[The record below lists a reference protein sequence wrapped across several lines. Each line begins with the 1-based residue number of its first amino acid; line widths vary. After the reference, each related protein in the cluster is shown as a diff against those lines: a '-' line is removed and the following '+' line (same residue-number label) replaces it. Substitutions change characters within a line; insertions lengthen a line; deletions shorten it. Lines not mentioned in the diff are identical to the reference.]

1 MSGYNPTTEMHALS
15 RLPIPGLAN
24 HDRLGVSLFAS
35 TLAHMV
41 LILATAFVLPELK
54 RGSGLPTLEITL
66 VQTASERAPEKAE
79 FLAQVSQDGG
89 GDSDRAD
96 IARNP
101 LPVREIGDRRLPLF
115 QLMPQ
120 TPVRSSREV
129 TDVLTLRS
137 NTKVRARD
145 TKLEKKEERD
155 TPLQLGLLSPDE
167 LRTERARL
175 NAEISREWQEYQ
187 QRPRRKFLNARTQE
201 YKYAAYMEA
210 WRAKVERVGNLNYP
224 EEAKRRHLNGSLVL
238 DVVLRNDGSVKE
250 IVVMRPSGHKLLD
263 DAAVRIVQL
272 ASPFAVFPAEIRSDA
287 DELSITRTWKFN
299 EFLSAGEF

>member
-1 MSGYNPTTEMHALS
+1 MYALS
-15 RLPIPGLAN
+15 RLPLPPVLVD

-35 TLAHMV
+35 ALAHIVIV
-41 LILATAFVLPELK
+41 LSLAFVPSLTP
-54 RGSGLPTLEITL
+54 RGDGLPTLEITL
-66 VQTASERAPEKAE
+66 VQTASERAPDKAE

-115 QLMPQ
+115 QSLPQ
-120 TPVRSSREV
+120 APVRSSREV
-129 TDVLTLRS
+129 TDIFSLRS
-137 NTKVRARD
+137 D
-145 TKLEKKEERD
+145 TKIAGRDAKPDKKEERD

-167 LRTERARL
+167 LRSERARL

-187 QRPRRKFLNARTQE
+187 QRPRRKFLNARTRE

-224 EEAKRRHLNGSLVL
+224 EEAKRRRMTGSLVL

-250 IVVMRPSGHKLLD
+250 VVVMRPSGYKILD

-272 ASPFAVFPAEIRSDA
+272 ASPFASFPADIRTEV

-299 EFLSAGEF
+299 ELLSAGEY